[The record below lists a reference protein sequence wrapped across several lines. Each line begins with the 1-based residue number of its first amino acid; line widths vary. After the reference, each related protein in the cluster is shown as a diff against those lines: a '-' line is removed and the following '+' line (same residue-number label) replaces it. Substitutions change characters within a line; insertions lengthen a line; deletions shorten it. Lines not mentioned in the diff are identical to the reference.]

1 MSRTTRAILF
11 VGAAVF
17 AAASL
22 FAQPSP
28 AAGTTTPQMPRAF
41 AGVPGPDAEALLLH
55 DRWTLR
61 DDGAVVH
68 ERRQRI
74 RVNSSLAINREHGE
88 TRVVW
93 DPDVETFE
101 VLSNTTV
108 LPSGRT
114 VQAPAN
120 AVVDELPPQVQR
132 NPLWSS
138 LRRKVIVHTALEPGA
153 VIETAFRVTR
163 KADGAPALAVAEPLA
178 LPFPVRERLVEV
190 AARPSSPARVRL
202 TGGPAPAPVC
212 EERDGWRVCRVALT
226 SVPALPS
233 EPGTPPRVAMEP
245 YVLAVAGAAA
255 EIGWAGRELLRRLT
269 AAGPAPDEAIAVARK
284 AADAEPDRERRLLA
298 AMKSLNESL
307 SVSSGMTPSLSG
319 WRLRPLAEVW
329 RAGWAS
335 PLELAALHAGVLG
348 ALRFD
353 AVPALLLPGPLATAD
368 SAGFAL
374 HDRVA
379 LHVRIPGTEG
389 RGRLYDPQEP
399 AGDEPLEL
407 SLGPAHAILPGGD
420 EESLSVPALPWSR
433 RLVVTARV
441 DEKGAVKGE
450 FAIETT
456 GGATPH
462 APLVQDPQQV
472 ANRLAGGLLEGAKA
486 KDARV
491 TRLERHA
498 AGLTASF
505 EGSLPERDAAG
516 LVTVAIAGVPGGV
529 STELPPLPAAQR
541 ATPLALPGPGD
552 EEVEIRLDLPASW
565 RVAALPVPV
574 TVANGAGRVEVRA
587 ETAAEDKGVTR
598 VTFVR
603 RLALETSRLSGG
615 DAAQARELLV
625 AWGSPASRGVLLR
638 PPAVAAK

>member
-1 MSRTTRAILF
+1 MSRTTRSILL
-11 VGAAVF
+11 VGATAF

-22 FAQPSP
+22 LAQPSP
-28 AAGTTTPQMPRAF
+28 ATGVTTPQMPKAF
-41 AGVPGPDAEALLLH
+41 VGVPGPDAEALLLH

-61 DDGAVVH
+61 DDGTVVH

-74 RVNSSLAINREHGE
+74 QVNSSLAINREHGE

-101 VLSNTTV
+101 VLGNATT
-108 LPSGRT
+108 LPSGQT

-153 VIETAFRVTR
+153 VIETSFRVTR

-178 LPFPVRERLVEV
+178 LPFPVRERLVEFST
-190 AARPSSPARVRL
+190 RSSSPARVWL
-202 TGGPAPAPVC
+202 AGGPGPVPSC
-212 EERDGWRVCRVALT
+212 EEREGWRVCRVAVT
-226 SVPALPS
+226 NAPALPS
-233 EPGTPPRVAMEP
+233 EPGSPPRVAMEP
-245 YVLAVAGAAA
+245 YALAVAGAAA
-255 EIGWAGRELLRRLT
+255 ETGWAGRELLRRLT
-269 AAGPAPDEAIAVARK
+269 AAGPAPEEAVAVARK
-284 AADAEPDRERRLLA
+284 AADAEPDRERRLLV

-307 SVSSGMTPSLSG
+307 SVSSGMTPSLTG
-319 WRLRPLAEVW
+319 WRLRPLSEVW

-335 PLELAALHAGVLG
+335 PLELAALHARVLG

-353 AVPALLLPGPLATAD
+353 AAPALVLAGPLATAD
-368 SAGFAL
+368 PAGFAL

-379 LHVRIPGTEG
+379 VRVRMSGTNDG
-389 RGRLYDPQEP
+389 GRLYDPREP
-399 AGDEPLEL
+399 AGEEPLEL
-407 SLGPAHAILPGGD
+407 SLGAAHAILPEGVEG
-420 EESLSVPALPWSR
+420 SLAVPAMPWSR

-441 DEKGAVKGE
+441 DEKGSVKGE
-450 FAIETT
+450 FAIETA

-462 APLVQDPQQV
+462 APLVQDPQQA
-472 ANRLAGGLLEGAKA
+472 ANRLAAGLLEGAKA

-491 TRLERHA
+491 TRLERQA

-505 EGSLPERDAAG
+505 EGSLPDRDAAG
-516 LVTVAIAGVPGGV
+516 LVTVTLAGVAGGI
-529 STELPPLPAAQR
+529 STKLPPLPAAQR

-587 ETAAEDKGVTR
+587 ATAALEEGVTR

-603 RLALETSRLSGG
+603 RLTLGKERL
-615 DAAQARELLV
+615 AASDVATARELLV

-638 PPAVAAK
+638 PPALAAK